1 MLYDNVKNAIKKKYI
16 LDNDVRVSFISSY
29 LPRQC
34 GIATFT
40 NDLATAVT
48 KHYGEELSTGQ
59 KIQITALNNTPEGYK
74 YNSEVKFEIKEQN
87 LDDFKEAAY
96 YLNLSQCEV
105 INLQHEFGL
114 FGGEDGSNVLSLIQN
129 LKKPLVTTLHTILS
143 NPTKEQLYI
152 IKEIGINS
160 SYVIVQSHRAVEML
174 KTMYDIAPEK
184 IVFIPHGAP
193 DVPFLDPAYYKDKFK
208 LSDKKVILT
217 FGLLGPGKGLEDVIN
232 AMSLVVAAYPNTTYV
247 ILGATHPN
255 VKKEFGEEY
264 RNSLENLVMK
274 LSLQDNVMF
283 INRFVDY
290 ERLLEFLLMSDI
302 YISPYQH
309 KEQIVSGTLTYAL
322 ACGKA
327 VVSTPYWYAEELLS
341 EDCGVLVTYKNPD
354 GISDTFKML
363 LSNEVLRNRYRKNAY
378 DKGRNMIWSK
388 VAAKYT
394 KIFRKAVESYKTT
407 PKINLPIEKFTSFPS
422 LPDVN
427 LHHLINLTDN
437 TGILQHSIYS
447 IPNRSEGYC
456 TDDNISALHVA
467 VLNKQL
473 FNNDSVMILISIYL
487 SYILHAFNEKKGLFR
502 NFMNYDRTWEE
513 EIGSE
518 ECNGRV
524 LYTLG
529 YMINKPPNDSI
540 LAIAKNLF
548 EKSINNVQEFTHP
561 RGFAY
566 IIMGCLFY
574 LKRFSGARE
583 VNEICKD
590 FAERLSQQY
599 IKYSSEGWEWFEPKA
614 SYNNSRLCQ
623 ALLMAGRYLNNELY
637 KKQGLESLEWL
648 YNVQLN
654 NEKNFISLIG
664 NKGWLIKGKQKAK
677 YDQQPIEIPPLI
689 DSCYQAYL
697 ITGNR
702 KWITRIGVLFS
713 WFLGNNDRQEA
724 LYDYHTGGC
733 HDGLTSSMINQNQGA
748 ESTLSWLLA
757 LHRMTQIRQELHI
770 KWLNN

>member
-1 MLYDNVKNAIKKKYI
+1 MLYVNVKNALKKNSAV
-16 LDNDVRVSFISSY
+16 DNDIHVSFISSY

-48 KHYGEELSTGQ
+48 KQYGEELSTGQ
-59 KIQITALNNTPEGYK
+59 KIQVTALNNTLEGYK
-74 YNSEVKFEIKEQN
+74 YNSEVKFEIKDQN

-114 FGGEDGSNVLSLIQN
+114 YGGEDGSNILSLVQN
-129 LKKPLVTTLHTILS
+129 LKKPLVTTLHTVLA
-143 NPTKEQLYI
+143 NPTKEQLKI
-152 IKEIGINS
+152 IKEIGIYS
-160 SYVIVQSHRAVEML
+160 SFIIVQSNRAVDML
-174 KTMYDIAPEK
+174 KSIYGIAPEK
-184 IVFIPHGAP
+184 TVFIPHGAP

-217 FGLLGPGKGLEDVIN
+217 FGLLGPGKGLDDVIN
-232 AMSLVVAAYPNTTYV
+232 AMASVVSYYPNTTYI

-255 VKKEFGEEY
+255 VKKVHGEEY

-274 LSLQDNVMF
+274 HSLQDNVMF

-302 YISPYQH
+302 YISPYRH

-327 VVSTPYWYAEELLS
+327 VVSTPYWYAEELLKD
-341 EDCGVLVTYKNPD
+341 DCGVIVPFKDPEAL
-354 GISDTFKML
+354 SDTFKQL
-363 LSNEVLRNRYRKNAY
+363 LGDEVLRNRYRKNAY

-388 VAAKYT
+388 VANKYT
-394 KIFRKAVESYKTT
+394 RTFKKAVESYKTT
-407 PKINLPIEKFTSFPS
+407 PKVSLLTEKFTSFPS

-427 LHHLINLTDN
+427 LNHLINLTDN

-447 IPNRSEGYC
+447 IPNRNEGYC
-456 TDDNISALHVA
+456 TDDNIRALLVA
-467 VLNKQL
+467 VLNKQV
-473 FNNDSVMILISIYL
+473 FNNDSVMILINIYL
-487 SYILHAFNEKKGLFR
+487 SFILHAFNAKKGLFR
-502 NFMNYDRTWEE
+502 NFMNYDRSWEE
-513 EIGSE
+513 DIGSE

-524 LYTLG
+524 IYTLG
-529 YMINKPPNDSI
+529 YLINKPPNDSI
-540 LAIAKNLF
+540 LAIVKNLF
-548 EKSINNVQEFTHP
+548 EKVIVNVSDFTSP
-561 RGFAY
+561 RSFAF
-566 IIMGCLFY
+566 IVMGSLYY
-574 LKRFSGARE
+574 LQRFSGARE
-583 VNEICKD
+583 VNKVCRE

-599 IKYSSEGWEWFEPKA
+599 IKYSSEGWNWFEPKVT
-614 SYNNSRLCQ
+614 YNNGRLCQ

-637 KKQGLESLEWL
+637 KEQGLESLEWL
-648 YNVQLN
+648 YNVQLDS
-654 NEKNFISLIG
+654 EKNFISLIG
-664 NKGWLIKGKQKAK
+664 NKGWLAKGKQKAK

-689 DSCYQAYL
+689 DACYQAYL
-697 ITGNR
+697 ISGNR
-702 KWITRIGVLFS
+702 EWVSRIGLLFS

-733 HDGLTSSMINQNQGA
+733 HDGLTSSVINQNQGA